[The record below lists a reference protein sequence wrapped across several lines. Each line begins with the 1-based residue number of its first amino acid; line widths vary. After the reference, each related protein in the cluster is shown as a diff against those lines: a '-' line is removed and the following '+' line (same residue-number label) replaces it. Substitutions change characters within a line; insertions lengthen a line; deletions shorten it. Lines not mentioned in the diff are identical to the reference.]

1 MAKEK
6 TNKKAPIKAKGGLPV
21 VRGARKIR
29 LKELSI
35 FTRQVS
41 AMLSAGM
48 PLVQTLHAMESQTT
62 DKNFQPVIHGIRTR
76 VEGGAMYSEALAY
89 YPSIFDEL
97 YISMMRAGE
106 VGGILPD
113 TCARVAMF
121 LEASN
126 KLRSKVKSA
135 MMYPSV
141 VMVVA
146 ISLSTALIMF
156 VVPVF
161 ASMFTDFGA
170 ELPGMTQSLL
180 DFSNVLTSYW
190 YIFLALVIGGVF
202 SFKRIYKTDRGQ
214 YKIDELKL
222 KFPILGVLA
231 TKLAV
236 SRFASTFAQLLHSG
250 VQIIESL
257 EIVSLATGN
266 RVIGDS
272 LSAARKTIEEGQPL
286 SSALEPNKY
295 YPRMLVHMLAAGEQT
310 GQVEEMMDKVAEF
323 YESEVETMVNGL
335 TSMIEPLLMVF
346 IGSIIGTIVVAMFLP
361 IFKMSEVVM

>member
-1 MAKEK
+1 MPKEK
-6 TNKKAPIKAKGGLPV
+6 IKAKGGLPI

-48 PLVQTLHAMESQTT
+48 PLVQTLSAMEEQTS
-62 DKNFQPVIHGIRTR
+62 DKNFKPVIAGVRTR
-76 VEGGAMYSEALAY
+76 VEGGAMYSEALAS

-126 KLRSKVKSA
+126 KLRAKVKSA

-141 VMVVA
+141 VIVVA
-146 ISLSTALIMF
+146 LSLATALIMF

-161 ASMFTDFGA
+161 VGMFSDFNA
-170 ELPGMTQSLL
+170 DLPKLTQLLL
-180 DFSNVLTSYW
+180 DFSKLLTSYW
-190 YIFLALVIGGVF
+190 FIFAALLFGTIF
-202 SFKRIYKTDRGQ
+202 AIKRIYKTDKGQ
-214 YKIDELKL
+214 YNIDKFKL
-222 KFPILGVLA
+222 KFPILGELA

-250 VQIIESL
+250 VQIMESL
-257 EIVSLATGN
+257 EIVGLATGN

-272 LSAARKTIEEGQPL
+272 LFEARKTIEEGQPL
-286 SSALEPNKY
+286 SAALEPNKF
-295 YPRMLVHMLAAGEQT
+295 YPRMLVHMLSAGEKT

-323 YESEVETMVNGL
+323 YENEVETMVNGL

-346 IGSIIGTIVVAMFLP
+346 IGAIIGTIVVAMFLP
-361 IFKMSEVVM
+361 IFKMSEIVM

>member
-1 MAKEK
+1 MPPEPKIRAKES
-6 TNKKAPIKAKGGLPV
+6 LPL

-29 LKELSI
+29 FKELPV

-41 AMLSAGM
+41 AMLSAGL
-48 PLVQTLHAMESQTT
+48 PLVQTLSAMEQQTD
-62 DKNFQPVIHGIRTR
+62 DKNFKLVITGIRSR
-76 VEGGAMYSEALAY
+76 VEGGAMYSEALTV
-89 YPSIFDEL
+89 YPGIFDDL
-97 YISMMRAGE
+97 YVSMMRAGE

-113 TCARVAMF
+113 TCARVADF

-146 ISLSTALIMF
+146 ISLSIALIMF

-161 ASMFTDFGA
+161 VGMFSDFDA
-170 ELPGMTQSLL
+170 ELPGLTAALL
-180 DFSNVLTSYW
+180 KMSNLLTTYW
-190 YIFLALVIGGVF
+190 YIALALISSVIYG
-202 SFKRIYKTDRGQ
+202 FKRIYKTDKGE
-214 YKIDELKL
+214 YKIDEFKL
-222 KFPILGVLA
+222 RFPILGELA
-231 TKLAV
+231 TKVAV
-236 SRFASTFAQLLHSG
+236 SRFASTFAQLMHSG

-257 EIVSLATGN
+257 EIVGLATGN

-272 LSAARKTIEEGQPL
+272 LFKARKVIEEGQPL
-286 SSALEPNKY
+286 SHALESNKY
-295 YPRMLVHMLAAGEQT
+295 YPRMLIHMLSAGEKT

-323 YESEVETMVNGL
+323 YENEVETMLNGL

-346 IGSIIGTIVVAMFLP
+346 VGAIIGTIVVAMFLP
-361 IFKMSEVVM
+361 IFKMSTIVM

>member
-1 MAKEK
+1 MK
-6 TNKKAPIKAKGGLPV
+6 TTLKAKGSLPI

-29 LKELSI
+29 LKELSV

-48 PLVQTLHAMESQTT
+48 PLVQTLVAMEQQTD
-62 DKNFQPVIHGIRTR
+62 DKNFKLVITGIRAR
-76 VEGGAMYSEALAY
+76 VEGGAMYSESLAF
-89 YPSIFDEL
+89 YPTVFDEL
-97 YISMMRAGE
+97 YVSMMRAGE
-106 VGGILPD
+106 VGGILPE

-121 LEASN
+121 LESSN
-126 KLRSKVKSA
+126 KLRAKVKSA

-141 VMVVA
+141 VIVVA
-146 ISLSTALIMF
+146 LGLATALIMF

-161 ASMFTDFGA
+161 ATMFSDFGA
-170 ELPGMTQSLL
+170 DLPGLTQALL
-180 DFSNVLTSYW
+180 DFSNLLTTYW
-190 YIFLALVIGGVF
+190 WAAVALIVSAVYG
-202 SFKRIYKTDRGQ
+202 FKRYYKTDKGH

-222 KFPILGVLA
+222 RFPILGQLA
-231 TKLAV
+231 TKVAV

-250 VQIIESL
+250 VQIMESL
-257 EIVSLATGN
+257 EIVGLATGN

-272 LSAARKTIEEGQPL
+272 LINARKVIEEGQPL
-286 SSALEPNKY
+286 SSALEPNRY
-295 YPRMLVHMLAAGEQT
+295 YPRMLVHMLSAGEKT
-310 GQVEEMMDKVAEF
+310 GQVEGMMDKVSEF

-346 IGSIIGTIVVAMFLP
+346 IGGIIGTIVVAMFLP

>member
-1 MAKEK
+1 M
-6 TNKKAPIKAKGGLPV
+6 TTKKIKAKGALPV

-48 PLVQTLHAMESQTT
+48 PLVQTLYAMEEQTD
-62 DKNFQPVIHGIRTR
+62 DKNFKMVIQGIRTR

-89 YPSIFDEL
+89 YPSIYDDL

-113 TCARVAMF
+113 TCGRVAMF
-121 LEASN
+121 LESSN
-126 KLRSKVKSA
+126 ELRAKVKSS
-135 MMYPSV
+135 MMYPTV
-141 VMVVA
+141 VMCVA
-146 ISLSTALIMF
+146 VTLSIALVMF

-161 ASMFTDFGA
+161 AEMFSDFGA
-170 ELPGMTQSLL
+170 DLPKPTQFLL
-180 DFSNVLTSYW
+180 DTSDWLRAYW
-190 YIFLALVIGGVF
+190 YIVLLVAFGLGYA
-202 SFKRIYKTDRGQ
+202 FKRYKKTDKGE
-214 YKIDELKL
+214 YKLDEMKL
-222 KFPILGVLA
+222 KAPVIGVLA
-231 TKLAV
+231 TKIAV

-257 EIVSLATGN
+257 EIVGIATGN

-272 LSAARKTIEEGQPL
+272 LIRAKKTIEEGEPL
-286 SSALEPNKY
+286 SAALMNNKY
-295 YPRMLVHMLAAGEQT
+295 YPRMIVHMLSAGEKT

-323 YESEVETMVNGL
+323 YEAEVKTMLDGL

-346 IGSIIGTIVVAMFLP
+346 VGMIIGGIVVAMFLP
-361 IFKMSEVVM
+361 IFKMGEVVGM